1 MEATLA
7 QLVAN
12 NTSMV
17 NIANAL
23 QAQGLAQTRATDQVA
38 QALEKLAASGK
49 PEYGR
54 SPWSSKEVLDSANM
68 HMVGKS
74 AGWGGR
80 IQGLG
85 SDAQGCDP
93 NKVRYV
99 GEAHGMAVEG

>member
-49 PEYGR
+49 PAYGHG
-54 SPWSSKEVLDSANM
+54 PWGSKEVLDSKKM
-68 HMVGKS
+68 QMLEKF
-74 AGWGGR
+74 AG
-80 IQGLG
+80 
-85 SDAQGCDP
+85 
-93 NKVRYV
+93 
-99 GEAHGMAVEG
+99 GEAEFKD

>member
-54 SPWSSKEVLDSANM
+54 SPWSSKEVLDPTDM
-68 HMVGKS
+68 QMVEKF
-74 AGWGGR
+74 AGWEAEFKD
-80 IQGLG
+80 LG
-85 SDAQGCDP
+85 SDAQGRDP
-93 NKVRYV
+93 NKVRYA
-99 GEAHGMAVEG
+99 GEVH